1 MPLKK
6 PGTISACDNVI
17 YAMVFSFRT
26 GKIRL
31 LYTIMGLLL
40 KSFFYFISSL
50 TEWILA
56 SQSAPCAL
64 ASTSRNTFWWIYFL
78 FGYQESIIYTFV
90 IKTYLQVPVHSEHN
104 QPPSSVTIA
113 TDARATW
120 TYYYFKK
127 P

>member
-6 PGTISACDNVI
+6 TGTISACDNVI

-40 KSFFYFISSL
+40 KSFFHFISSL

-64 ASTSRNTFWWIYFL
+64 TSTSRNTFWWIYFL

-90 IKTYLQVPVHSEHN
+90 IKTCKSLYIQNTTNHPHLLQ
-104 QPPSSVTIA
+104 
-113 TDARATW
+113 
-120 TYYYFKK
+120 
-127 P
+127 